1 LTLAHRLVP
10 FLLAHNGEAD
20 AVDLLLELE
29 DIESIVPSVDK
40 DTYARVCR
48 YMVSCVDYLVPPD
61 DLAFLRTAH
70 AIYRAQNRLTEAITL
85 SIRLH
90 DQEMIQADF
99 DAAAN
104 PNLKRQLAFI
114 LARSH
119 ISVETEDEALVEA
132 LHNTKLG
139 EHFREFG
146 KTLNLT
152 EPKSLEDVYK
162 THLEVS
168 RPGAAA
174 IESARQNLAG
184 TFVNAFVNAGFGND
198 KLMANAEPGNSWIYK
213 NKDHGALAT
222 FTELSD
228 SVRSVVRSGLARR
241 LVAVEP
247 RSGPRPDRQ
256 VHRVVRRVH
265 QGASGQELPR

>member
-1 LTLAHRLVP
+1 MTLAHRLVP

-104 PNLKRQLAFI
+104 PNLKRQLAYI
-114 LARSH
+114 LARSQ

-132 LHNTKLG
+132 LNNTKLG

-213 NKDHGALAT
+213 NKDHGASAL
-222 FTELSD
+222 TELSN
-228 SVRSVVRSGLARR
+228 SVRPIVRGGLARR

-265 QGASGQELPR
+265 QGASGQVLPR